1 MADELVLDAPVLDE
15 VEDQVQD
22 EPIEGEGAE
31 DRPEGDATE
40 EAVQETEGD
49 GRKLPQWIRDLKA
62 TSPEAYKQA
71 KGVFFGKDA
80 LDAKLKDFDL
90 DGTKSWLEE
99 KGGRES
105 LETAFTEMEAK
116 AQELDGI
123 NEAIAAA
130 NPDLIKEIAD
140 LHPESF
146 PKLAVTAL
154 NEWSSRD
161 PEGYARVISG
171 VFANAF
177 NQGDLE
183 NPSFASVMQRMEW
196 NLGAGRMEE
205 AKEDLKQLRNWVS
218 YFGQAA
224 KTPQNQPRQND
235 QVSQREQSVAQKER
249 QIYTDNYLA
258 KLDTQR
264 KPMIEEALKDYI
276 AQRPDSP
283 GTKDRAIKA
292 AIESIESTLGK
303 DQQFI
308 KAVQAF
314 HAKGDAEGALRL
326 VKSREAKVL
335 EPVAKAVGEDFY
347 GKLGPKVTPKS
358 ATQQRASQAQQKR
371 PQATPAKPKD
381 KFAEIFASA

>member
-15 VEDQVQD
+15 VEDQIQD

-31 DRPEGDATE
+31 DRPEGDTTE
-40 EAVQETEGD
+40 EVAQETEGD

-90 DGTKSWLEE
+90 DGIKSWLEE

-116 AQELDGI
+116 ASELDGI
-123 NEAIAAA
+123 NEAIASGS
-130 NPDLIKEIAD
+130 PDLPREIAD
-140 LHPESF
+140 LHPETF
-146 PKLAVTAL
+146 PQLATATL
-154 NEWSSRD
+154 N
-161 PEGYARVISG
+161 
-171 VFANAF
+171 VFAEKHPEDYTRVMSGIMSATLQSSGIPMF
-177 NQGDLE
+177 LE
-183 NPSFASVMQRMEW
+183 KMAMYLEVGKTDQLPAMIQQLKEW
-196 NLGAGRMEE
+196 TG
-205 AKEDLKQLRNWVS
+205 S
-218 YFGQAA
+218 FGQAA
-224 KTPQNQPRQND
+224 AKQPQTPQKTD
-235 QVSQREQSVAQKER
+235 VVSQREQSVAQKER

-264 KPMIEEALKDYI
+264 KPMIEDALKDYI

-335 EPVAKAVGEDFY
+335 ESVAKAVGEDFY
-347 GKLGPKVTPKS
+347 GKLGPKVTPKP
-358 ATQQRASQAQQKR
+358 ATPQRATQAQQRR
-371 PQATPAKPKD
+371 PQPAKPKD